1 MFDIVTVGHFCI
13 DSILLPERKIPAVVL
28 GGSAAYVSLTAK
40 RLDARVGVVSKV
52 GGDFPEAYRWCLE
65 QERIGIAGMIR
76 IETAQTTRFELRYNA
91 DLSDRVLILKN
102 RAPPITVDDIPA
114 LLRSSIIHLAPVAG
128 EVNFEVAETLR
139 KSAEVISLDP
149 HGLIRNFELDGSVKS
164 CSLTDKRILGLVD
177 IYRSSSEEIKAV
189 TDLQDLAEAIR
200 GVHDCGV
207 KTVIVTRGASGV
219 LVSSDNSS
227 YNVPACQPAKLVD
240 PTGAGDAFMGGFLE
254 EYINGANTLRCACVG
269 SAAASF
275 AVEGIGPTTLADKTQ
290 VYERARPLYEK
301 EIKQ

>member
-1 MFDIVTVGHFCI
+1 MFDVVTVGHFCI

-28 GGSAAYVSLTAK
+28 GGSAAYVSLTAR

-52 GGDFPEAYRWCLE
+52 GSDFPEAYRWCLE
-65 QERIGIAGMIR
+65 QERIGIAGMIK
-76 IETAQTTRFELRYNA
+76 IETAQTTRFELRYNT
-91 DLSDRVLILKN
+91 DFSDRILILKN
-102 RAPPITVDDIPA
+102 RAPPITIDDIPVP
-114 LLRSSIIHLAPVAG
+114 LRASAIHLAPVAG

-139 KSAEVISLDP
+139 KGAEVISLDP
-149 HGLIRNFELDGSVKS
+149 QGLVRNFESDGSVKS

-177 IYRSSSEEIKAV
+177 IYKSSPEEIKAV

-219 LVSSDNSS
+219 LVSGDNSS

-254 EYINGANTLRCACVG
+254 EYINGANILRCACVG

-275 AVEGIGPTTLADKTQ
+275 AVEGIGPTTLADRTQ
-290 VYERARPLYEK
+290 VYERARVLYEK